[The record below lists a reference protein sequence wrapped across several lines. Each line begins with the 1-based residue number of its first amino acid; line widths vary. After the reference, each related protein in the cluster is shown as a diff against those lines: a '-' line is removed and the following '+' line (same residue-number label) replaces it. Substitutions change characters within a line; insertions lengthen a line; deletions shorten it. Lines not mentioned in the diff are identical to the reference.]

1 MKKSENAMDFND
13 ISVGVVHYNMEAYGE
28 KYHYNTNVPMW
39 RTCLFAVHQHYA

>member
-28 KYHYNTNVPMW
+28 SCHYNSNSRMW
-39 RTCLFAVHQHYA
+39 RTCWFAFNQSYA